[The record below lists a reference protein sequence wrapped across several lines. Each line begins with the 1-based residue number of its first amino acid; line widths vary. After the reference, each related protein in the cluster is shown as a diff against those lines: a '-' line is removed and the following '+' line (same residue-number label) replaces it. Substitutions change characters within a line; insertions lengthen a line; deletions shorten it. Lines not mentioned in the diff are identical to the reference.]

1 MRTTTV
7 IRLPET
13 FRALV
18 TKGKKT
24 LATVETLP
32 ISDLPKVSTIKQM
45 PGNCDTMVKV
55 DFSTINYKD
64 AMVVTGNF
72 PGIKYPMVGGID
84 MIGTVAQTSSSTLKV
99 GETVILNSFGTGTD
113 HFGGYS
119 EISSVRSD
127 WLLPLTDIGSE
138 LQTIDAARIGTAGLT
153 AMLMVN
159 ALTEVGG
166 LDGPVKPSDGPVVV
180 TGATGGVGS
189 VAVSIL
195 SALGYEVA
203 AVTGKAD
210 KEVDYLKIL
219 GAANILSRSD
229 FEGETKPLGREMYA
243 GCIDTVGG
251 SVLANV
257 LTKIKHSGSVSAC
270 GMAGGM
276 GLTGLTVAPFILRGV
291 SLLGVD
297 CVFQGM
303 SVRQRVYKKYVPIL
317 LKNKILEVISSDQ
330 VISLREVPEIGEK
343 MLGGK
348 TKGRYVVKIDE
359 NLD

>member
-1 MRTTTV
+1 MRLTTV
-7 IRLPET
+7 TRMPQT

-18 TKGKKT
+18 TRGKKS
-24 LATVETLP
+24 LATVETL
-32 ISDLPKVSTIKQM
+32 STADLPKVSTIKQM
-45 PGNCDTMVKV
+45 PGNCDTIVQV
-55 DFSTINYKD
+55 EFSTINYKD

-72 PGIKYPMVGGID
+72 PGLKYPMVGGID
-84 MIGTVAQTSSSTLKV
+84 MIGTVAETSSTLKV

-119 EISSVRSD
+119 EIASVRSD
-127 WLLPLTDIGSE
+127 WLLPLENAGPG
-138 LQTIDAARIGTAGLT
+138 LKAMDAARIGTAGLT

-166 LDGPVKPSDGPVVV
+166 LDGPVKPNDGPVVV

-210 KEVDYLKIL
+210 KEVDYLKTL
-219 GAANILSRSD
+219 GAANVLSRSE
-229 FEGETKPLGREMYA
+229 FEGEAKLLEKETYA

-251 SVLANV
+251 PVLANI

-276 GLTGLTVAPFILRGV
+276 GIPGATVAPFILRGV

-297 CVFQGM
+297 CVFQNM
-303 SVRQRVYKKYVPIL
+303 SVRKRVYKKYVPIL
-317 LKNKILEVISSDQ
+317 LENNILDVIASDQ
-330 VISLREVPEIGEK
+330 VVSLPEVPALGEK
-343 MLGGK
+343 MLKGK
-348 TKGRYVVKIDE
+348 TKGRYVVKIDK
-359 NLD
+359 